1 MIPIVLPWTFVMME
15 AGVRNFKTKLS
26 VASNILLFFIVLVF
40 PIYYFFELLANR
52 EKELIRERMES

>member
-40 PIYYFFELLANR
+40 PIYYFFELLTNR